1 MNPYLAKDIAHAEQQ
16 DREWLRELAIE
27 QRAAEIL
34 ADPRE
39 LDIAV
44 GDQVYGDEPFEPDTF
59 IRLRFDLA
67 TAESNS
73 DLMAAAI
80 AFQAELKQVARRQA
94 EAERN
99 GTAGFLEIPAFLR
112 RQAE

>member
-1 MNPYLAKDIAHAEQQ
+1 MNPYLAKDIDHAEQQ
-16 DREWLRELAIE
+16 DREWLKELAIE

-44 GDQVYGDEPFEPDTF
+44 GDQVYGAIPFNPDEF
-59 IRLRFDLA
+59 I
-67 TAESNS
+67 
-73 DLMAAAI
+73 AARGAVAVAKSLIDVVYSHQMFQKQLERI
-80 AFQAELKQVARRQA
+80 ARKQAEVELFGKRK
-94 EAERN
+94 E
-99 GTAGFLEIPAFLR
+99 LPALLR

>member
-1 MNPYLAKDIAHAEQQ
+1 MTDNAYLATDIAHADEQ
-16 DREWLRELAIE
+16 DREWLRKLAID

-44 GDQVYGDEPFEPDTF
+44 GDQVYGAEPFEPDTF

-67 TAESNS
+67 AAESNS

-80 AFQAELKQVARRQA
+80 AFQAELERIATKQA
-94 EAERN
+94 EAELY
-99 GTAGFLEIPAFLR
+99 GKPGQLPALLR